1 MSTTTQ
7 TPPRPRPG
15 FSPRFALGMAAAVG
29 IVALAIGP
37 YGREIAAVALAAR
50 PHAPDLSVF
59 ARLSTVV
66 QIHLVTA
73 LAALVL
79 GAVLM
84 WARKGR
90 VFHRIAGWIWVGLVA
105 TTAGVTLLITD
116 LNHGTWS
123 WLHIFTGWT
132 LIVLPL
138 AVMAAKR
145 RQIARH
151 RSAMMGLFYGA
162 FAINIVFAAMPGRTL
177 WAMVMG

>member
-1 MSTTTQ
+1 MSITTQ
-7 TPPRPRPG
+7 TPARPPLR
-15 FSPRFALGMAAAVG
+15 FAPRFILGMAAAVAV
-29 IVALAIGP
+29 VALSVGP
-37 YGREIAAVALAAR
+37 YGRQIAALAMTAR
-50 PHAPDLSVF
+50 PHGPDFAVF
-59 ARLSTVV
+59 AALSTVV
-66 QIHLVTA
+66 KIHLVTA

-90 VFHRIAGWIWVGLVA
+90 TFHRIAGWTWVGLVA

-123 WLHIFTGWT
+123 WLHLFTGWT
-132 LIVLPL
+132 LIGLPL

-145 RQIARH
+145 RQIAQH
-151 RSAMMGLFYGA
+151 RKAMMGLFYGA
-162 FAINIVFAAMPGRTL
+162 FAINIIFAAMPGRTL